1 MGQVRLLL
9 VAFQFLTRL
18 PVPAV
23 RGFTP
28 DLVSR
33 STRYY
38 PIVGA
43 LVGGICALAYLGAAQ
58 VWGGVLPALLAAA
71 VGVLVTGAFHEDG
84 LADTFDGLGGATD
97 PARRLEI
104 MKDSR
109 IGTYGALGLGL
120 VLALK
125 VAALSRLPPPLAAA
139 GLVCAHAGARS
150 AAVLAMAALKPVGQS
165 AKWSPDRLRPL
176 EPVLAVLL
184 GAVPLALLGLQ
195 AAPALA
201 VAAALATLPA
211 LAARRLIGGYTGDI
225 LGAVEQMFEL
235 GFILALAAV

>member
-9 VAFQFLTRL
+9 VALQFLTRL
-18 PVPAV
+18 PVPQV

-28 DLVSR
+28 DMISR

-38 PIVGA
+38 PVVGA
-43 LVGGICALAYLGAAQ
+43 LVGGICALVLTGAAQ
-58 VWGGVLPALLAAA
+58 VWDGVLPAMLAIA

-84 LADTFDGLGGATD
+84 LADTFDGLGGGTE

-109 IGTYGALGLGL
+109 IGTFGALGLGL

-125 VAALSRLPPPLAAA
+125 VAALAQLAPPLAAL
-139 GLVCAHAGARS
+139 GLLCAHAGGRT
-150 AAVLAMAALKPVGQS
+150 AAVLAMAALAPVGQS
-165 AKWSPDRLRPL
+165 AKWSPDRLRPI
-176 EPVLAVLL
+176 EPVLAVVLGAAPLVLL
-184 GAVPLALLGLQ
+184 GAQ

-201 VAAALATLPA
+201 LGLALAALPA

-235 GFILALAAV
+235 GVLLALAAL

>member
-9 VAFQFLTRL
+9 VALQFLTRL
-18 PVPAV
+18 PVPQV

-28 DLVSR
+28 DMISR

-38 PIVGA
+38 PVVGA
-43 LVGGICALAYLGAAQ
+43 LVGGICAMVLTGAAQ
-58 VWGGVLPALLAAA
+58 VWDSVLPALLAIA

-84 LADTFDGLGGATD
+84 LADTFDGLGGGTE

-109 IGTYGALGLGL
+109 LGAFGALGLGL

-125 VAALSRLPPPLAAA
+125 VAALAQVSPSLAAA
-139 GLVCAHAGARS
+139 GLLCAHAGGRT
-150 AAVLAMAALKPVGQS
+150 AAVLAMAVLSPVGQS
-165 AKWSPDRLRPL
+165 AKWSPDRLRPI
-176 EPVLAVLL
+176 EPVLAVALGATPLVLL
-184 GAVPLALLGLQ
+184 GAQ

-201 VAAALATLPA
+201 LGLLMAALPA

-235 GFILALAAV
+235 GFLLALAAL

>member
-9 VAFQFLTRL
+9 VALQFLTRL
-18 PVPAV
+18 PVPQV

-28 DLVSR
+28 DMISR

-38 PIVGA
+38 PVVGA
-43 LVGGICALAYLGAAQ
+43 LVGGVCALVLTGSAQ
-58 VWGGVLPALLAAA
+58 VWDGVLPAMLAIA

-84 LADTFDGLGGATD
+84 LADTFDGLGGGTE

-109 IGTYGALGLGL
+109 IGTFGALGLGL

-125 VAALSRLPPPLAAA
+125 VAALAQLAPPLAAL
-139 GLVCAHAGARS
+139 GLLCAHAGGRT
-150 AAVLAMAALKPVGQS
+150 AAVLAMAALAPVGQS
-165 AKWSPDRLRPL
+165 AKWSPDRLRPI
-176 EPVLAVLL
+176 EPVLAVVLGAAPLVLL
-184 GAVPLALLGLQ
+184 GAQ

-201 VAAALATLPA
+201 LGLALAVLPA
-211 LAARRLIGGYTGDI
+211 LAARRLIGGYTGDV

-235 GFILALAAV
+235 GVLLALAAL

>member
-1 MGQVRLLL
+1 VGQVRLLL
-9 VAFQFLTRL
+9 VALQFLTRL
-18 PVPAV
+18 PVPQV

-28 DLVSR
+28 DMISR

-38 PIVGA
+38 PVVGA
-43 LVGGICALAYLGAAQ
+43 LVGGICAMVLTGAAQ
-58 VWGGVLPALLAAA
+58 VWDSVLPALLAIA

-84 LADTFDGLGGATD
+84 LADTFDGLGGGTE

-109 IGTYGALGLGL
+109 LGAFGALGLGL

-125 VAALSRLPPPLAAA
+125 VAALAQVSPSLAAA
-139 GLVCAHAGARS
+139 GLLCAHAGGRT
-150 AAVLAMAALKPVGQS
+150 AAVLAMAVLSPVGQS
-165 AKWSPDRLRPL
+165 AKWSPDRLRPI
-176 EPVLAVLL
+176 EPVLAVALGATPLVLL
-184 GAVPLALLGLQ
+184 GAQ

-201 VAAALATLPA
+201 LGLLMAALPA

-235 GFILALAAV
+235 GFLLALAAL

>member
-1 MGQVRLLL
+1 MGQLRLLL
-9 VAFQFLTRL
+9 VALQFLTRL
-18 PVPAV
+18 PVPQV

-28 DLVSR
+28 DMISR

-38 PIVGA
+38 PVVGA
-43 LVGGICALAYLGAAQ
+43 LVGGICALALTGAAQ
-58 VWGGVLPALLAAA
+58 VWDGILPALLAVAA
-71 VGVLVTGAFHEDG
+71 GVLVTGAFHEDG
-84 LADTFDGLGGATD
+84 LADTFDGLGGGTE

-109 IGTYGALGLGL
+109 LGTFGALGLGL

-125 VAALSRLPPPLAAA
+125 VAALAQLSPSLAAA
-139 GLVCAHAGARS
+139 GLLCAHAGGRT
-150 AAVLAMAALKPVGQS
+150 AAVLAMAALAPVGQS

-176 EPVLAVLL
+176 EPVLALVL
-184 GAVPLALLGLQ
+184 GAAPLALLGAQ

-201 VAAALATLPA
+201 LALLMAALPA

-235 GFILALAAV
+235 GFLLALAAL

>member
-9 VAFQFLTRL
+9 VALQFLTRL
-18 PVPAV
+18 PVPQV

-28 DLVSR
+28 DMISR

-38 PIVGA
+38 PVVGA
-43 LVGGICALAYLGAAQ
+43 LVGGICALVLTGAAQ
-58 VWGGVLPALLAAA
+58 VWDGVLPAMLAIA

-84 LADTFDGLGGATD
+84 LADTFDGLGGGTE

-109 IGTYGALGLGL
+109 IGTFGALGLGL

-125 VAALSRLPPPLAAA
+125 VAALAQLAPPLAAL
-139 GLVCAHAGARS
+139 GLLCAHAGGRT
-150 AAVLAMAALKPVGQS
+150 AAVLAMAALAPVGQS
-165 AKWSPDRLRPL
+165 AWSPDRLRPI
-176 EPVLAVLL
+176 EPVLAVVLGAAPLVLL
-184 GAVPLALLGLQ
+184 GAQ

-201 VAAALATLPA
+201 LGLALAVLPA
-211 LAARRLIGGYTGDI
+211 LAARRLIGGYTGDV

-235 GFILALAAV
+235 GVLLALAAL

>member
-1 MGQVRLLL
+1 MGQVQLLL
-9 VAFQFLTRL
+9 VALQFLTRL
-18 PVPAV
+18 PVPQV

-28 DLVSR
+28 DMISR

-38 PIVGA
+38 PVVGA
-43 LVGGICALAYLGAAQ
+43 LVGGICALVLTGAAQ
-58 VWGGVLPALLAAA
+58 VWDGVLPAMLAIA

-84 LADTFDGLGGATD
+84 LADTFDGLGGGTE

-109 IGTYGALGLGL
+109 IGTFGALGLGL

-125 VAALSRLPPPLAAA
+125 VAALAQLAPPLAAL
-139 GLVCAHAGARS
+139 GLLCAHAGGRT
-150 AAVLAMAALKPVGQS
+150 AAVLAMAALAPVGQS
-165 AKWSPDRLRPL
+165 AKWSPDRLRPI
-176 EPVLAVLL
+176 EPVLAVVLGAAPLVLL
-184 GAVPLALLGLQ
+184 GAQ

-201 VAAALATLPA
+201 LGLALAALPA
-211 LAARRLIGGYTGDI
+211 LAARRLIGGYTGDV

-235 GFILALAAV
+235 GVLLALAAL